1 MNQIAIGSY
10 ADPGEW
16 LVLHGDGISAPFR
29 QADYQSAFE
38 LGEEIAESIRLSLEG
53 TPEELSA
60 GITALETIRQR
71 NLLYHQTGYPAPS
84 CLRFQMMEGG
94 GYYYTLLKSIEI
106 QVNADSPETHLSG
119 SLLLTLHI
127 IRPNHYDA
135 DPVELPLTV
144 GGDEDVLGGVDLI
157 NHTDAHSGH
166 GSSVLIKPGDF
177 ETDLPA
183 PLRLELVNTTEDGVM
198 QDIFLG
204 LYHHPVSPSEGMLFC
219 YAGDMLGGLLYPSA
233 DAINEHYIRA
243 AWPETD
249 WKALGVWYFSS
260 EAVEKM
266 AGFSYRPVLR
276 FFNIPAYEDLY
287 LQIKIQVGSYVLWEG
302 ESVYVD
308 PDYGYVLFPPLRM
321 PPNKLLNEVP
331 AHQVDLVLYGLH
343 ETDATYTI
351 EFDCLTLLPL
361 APGANFLAFYNLYEN
376 ACLVDDNFL
385 SLQGARFAAEDLEV
399 VAHIRQGLPLTLYPG
414 HYHRMVVLMSDEDND
429 MDIFQTANLRLY
441 YRPRKRI
448 L

>member
-16 LVLHGDGISAPFR
+16 LVLHGEGISAPFKR
-29 QADYQSAFE
+29 ADYRPAFE
-38 LGEEIAESIRLSLEG
+38 TGEEIAESLRLSLEG
-53 TPEELSA
+53 TPEELSD
-60 GITALETIRQR
+60 GIAALETIRQR
-71 NLLYHQTGYPAPS
+71 NLLYRQTGYPEPQ
-84 CLRFQMMEGG
+84 CLRFQMMAGG
-94 GYYYTLLKSIEI
+94 GYYYTLLKSLEIE
-106 QVNADSPETHLSG
+106 VNPDSPRTHLSG

-127 IRPNHYDA
+127 VRPNHYDA

-144 GGDEDVLGGVDLI
+144 RDGEDLLGGVDLT
-157 NHTDAHSGH
+157 NHTDYHTGH
-166 GSSVLIKPGDF
+166 GNSVLIKPEDF

-183 PLRLELVNTTEDGVM
+183 PLRMELINTTEEGVM
-198 QDIFLG
+198 HDIYVGF
-204 LYHHPVSPSEGMLFC
+204 YHHLESPSEGMLFC
-219 YAGDMLGGLLYPSA
+219 YAADFLGGWIMTTS

-249 WKALGVWYFSS
+249 WKALGSWYFSS
-260 EAVEKM
+260 EAVQKM
-266 AGFSYRPVLR
+266 AGLSYRPVLR
-276 FFNIPAYEDLY
+276 FYNTPVYEDLY
-287 LQIKIQVGSYVLWEG
+287 LRISIQVGLNVLWEG

-321 PPNKLLNEVP
+321 PPNALLNEVP
-331 AHQVDLVLYGLH
+331 AHQVDLVLSGLH
-343 ETDATYTI
+343 ETAATYTI

-361 APGANFLAFYNLYEN
+361 APGANFLAFYNLYED
-376 ACLVDDNFL
+376 ASLVDDNFL
-385 SLQGARFAAEDLEV
+385 GLQGARFAAEDLEV

-414 HYHRMVVLMSDEDND
+414 HYHRMVLLMSDEDNA
-429 MDIFQTANLRLY
+429 MDIFRTANLRLY